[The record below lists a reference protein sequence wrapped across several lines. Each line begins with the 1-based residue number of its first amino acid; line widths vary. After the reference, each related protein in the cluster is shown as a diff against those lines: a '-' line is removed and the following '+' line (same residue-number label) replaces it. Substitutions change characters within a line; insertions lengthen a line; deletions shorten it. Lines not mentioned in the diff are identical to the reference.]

1 MFEDLENAKPENNSR
16 VFRVLEPEKLS
27 RSNQIYLVVVYMF
40 LRAILYASHKVRV
53 WSGLILL
60 INFTQQKISH
70 CVDAIYRKGVI
81 VLRFMF
87 KGTHS
92 SIFCCKE
99 CTLLLFAAFVL
110 YELKMFFELRYDA
123 IEKLW
128 CSLCTLHW
136 YSQFAF
142 PIGINRF
149 IKLLETVV
157 AILTS

>member
-1 MFEDLENAKPENNSR
+1 MNSSVTVKVLFENLENAKPENNSR

-81 VLRFMF
+81 VLRFLC
-87 KGTHS
+87 KWTHS
-92 SIFCCKE
+92 LIFCCKE

-128 CSLCTLHW
+128 CSLCTVQWSML
-136 YSQFAF
+136 S
-142 PIGINRF
+142 P
-149 IKLLETVV
+149 
-157 AILTS
+157 